1 MLKKDHSTDGKK
13 RDTKS
18 YSVST
23 DKPGW
28 LNQTFETSKG
38 INTTNIINKDESSMA
53 KNKTFRIRHKQLD
66 INNSAKK
73 RLNSPVL

>member
-18 YSVST
+18 ISVST
-23 DKPGW
+23 PKSGW

-38 INTTNIINKDESSMA
+38 INNTNIINKDESSMA
-53 KNKTFRIRHKQLD
+53 KNTTFRIRHKHLD

>member
-23 DKPGW
+23 HKPGW

-73 RLNSPVL
+73 RLNSSVL